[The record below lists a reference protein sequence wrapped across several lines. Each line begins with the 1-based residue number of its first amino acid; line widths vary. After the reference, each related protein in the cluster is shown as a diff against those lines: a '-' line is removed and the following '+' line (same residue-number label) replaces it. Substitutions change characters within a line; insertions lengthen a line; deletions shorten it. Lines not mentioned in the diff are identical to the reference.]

1 MRASLDVV
9 RGEVEAMAKSHQG
22 IAAQMKSEAEEP
34 LAAFAGGLKE
44 RRKIVQSGIEK
55 LFKLK
60 TQQTQTVNK
69 VRILD
74 IDGAIQANVFSLEI
88 AMSKTV

>member
-9 RGEVEAMAKSHQG
+9 RGEVEAMAKSHQN

-34 LAAFAGGLKE
+34 LAAYAGGLKE

-60 TQQTQTVNK
+60 LQQTQAVNK
-69 VRILD
+69 VRD
-74 IDGAIQANVFSLEI
+74 AIVLEETSAALI
-88 AMSKTV
+88 GD